1 MPYSLNLTKLHAD
14 AVTDLQPGSLLVD
27 YITILQRLPLYLQPG
42 YQFAMRLRR
51 REMRLH
57 SAFYHTLQDTIRQG
71 QAPDCFGKHLHK
83 VRDPQEI
90 EPLLTA

>member
-1 MPYSLNLTKLHAD
+1 MELHAD

-27 YITILQRLPLYLQPG
+27 YITVLQRLPLYLQPG
-42 YQFAMRLRR
+42 YQFAMSLRR

-57 SAFYHTLQDTIRQG
+57 FAFYHTLQDAIRQG
-71 QAPDCFGKHLHK
+71 QAPDCFGKHLDE
-83 VRDPQEI
+83 VRYSQEI